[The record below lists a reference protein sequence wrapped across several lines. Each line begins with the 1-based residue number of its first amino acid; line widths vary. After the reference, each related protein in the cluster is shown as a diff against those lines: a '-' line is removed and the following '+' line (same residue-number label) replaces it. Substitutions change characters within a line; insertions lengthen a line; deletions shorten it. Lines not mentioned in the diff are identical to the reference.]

1 MNSIGKLEQATKFL
15 FSRDFHKELSREIVL
30 TEEEAEVYEDC
41 VKASIQEFGWP
52 QVFDSWNR
60 YLRTKCCD
68 AESALNF
75 ANLFWMYGGHERS
88 IPDPYDFLAWFYYQI
103 DMKIYAED
111 AITIL
116 DGIAIEMLTRA
127 GIRGVDWVENPYYA
141 PEADPKILAAV
152 QRLVDSNGSKEV
164 L

>member
-1 MNSIGKLEQATKFL
+1 MNSISKLEQATYFL
-15 FSRDFHKELSREIVL
+15 FSRDFNKELSGEIVL
-30 TEEEAEVYEDC
+30 TKEEEASYMDC
-41 VKASIQEFGWP
+41 VNESIQEFGWP

-60 YLRTKCCD
+60 YFRTYCRD

-75 ANLFWMYGGHERS
+75 ANLFWMYDGHVRP

-103 DMKIYAED
+103 NMKIYAED

-116 DGIAIEMLTRA
+116 DGIAIEILTRA
-127 GIRGVDWVENPYYA
+127 GVRGVEWAENPYYA

-152 QRLVDSNGSKEV
+152 QRLADSYGSKDV